1 MNKSKKETVQE
12 VPVQGQQSVNIN
24 KLREKHGLK
33 PIYEGDKDFIPT
45 K

>member
-1 MNKSKKETVQE
+1 MNKNKKEAAHE
-12 VPVQGQQSVNIN
+12 VPVQGQQPVNIN

-33 PIYEGDKDFIPT
+33 PIYEGNKDVIPT